1 MPISGIEAGGGI
13 GPIVVQQQ
21 AEKAAAPGFGEY
33 LARILEKANTQMVDA
48 EKTTAA
54 FAAGETNNIHETMLA
69 AEKATIAFKLVG
81 TIRNRMLE
89 AYQEVMR
96 TPL

>member
-1 MPISGIEAGGGI
+1 MPVAGIEAGGGI
-13 GPIVVQQQ
+13 GPIRVEQQL
-21 AEKAAAPGFGEY
+21 EKAAAPGFGDY
-33 LARILEKANTQMVDA
+33 LAQVMEKANTQMEAA

-89 AYQEVMR
+89 AYQEIMR
-96 TPL
+96 TPM